1 MHPLAK
7 FISCCLLVVPLWA
20 GAADVT
26 ISQDAGSF
34 RLSNGKLETVIQ
46 KSTGKVTS
54 VVLEGQELLGKG
66 TGYWSMAA
74 GSGRSRVS
82 GFGVSREQG
91 ISIDPESNGGERGEV
106 VCRFKGNG
114 ADQAYPGNAE
124 IRYALGRDSTTLH
137 ATALMEHGEGDA
149 PFRINEGRFVIKL
162 DPAIFDQL
170 TVDQDRNWIMPTG
183 SDWDAGAPLNM
194 KEARRM
200 TTGTHVGWAEH
211 KYSYSAILEKVPA
224 YGWLGS
230 KRNHG
235 VWMINPSM
243 EYIAGGPT
251 KVELTGH
258 LDVGGTAQ
266 PTLLNMW
273 HGSHYG
279 GTVLELARDEKWSRV
294 IGPFAIHFNK
304 GANPAA
310 LWKQALEQAT
320 AERKA
325 WPYGW
330 VRLADYPDA
339 SARGGIEGKIR
350 IAGKAGEKVKG
361 DGMWVG
367 LTAQEYP
374 VRGRWSREMV
384 GWQRDGKHYQYW
396 ARAGKDGS
404 FSIKGVRQ
412 GNYVLHAFADG
423 ILGEYSQGGVRVNG
437 GATRRVGEIP
447 WTPERAGPTLWEIGV
462 PDRSAAEFRNGD
474 RYWHWGNYL
483 KCKTDF
489 PDGVD
494 YLVGKSDWKTDW
506 NVCHPLDLSA
516 DCKVLGS
523 STWKVRFPLKDVP
536 AGGAL
541 LRISFCGSREGAA
554 LHVRVNGGDSGN
566 TGPLPENGAM
576 HRDSHRGMWFE
587 RSFPIPA
594 GRLRQGENVL
604 ELRLEGREWH
614 QGVLYDCLRME
625 AVEERVKSS

>member
-1 MHPLAK
+1 MRLL
-7 FISCCLLVVPLWA
+7 FTILLCCFCLVARPVH
-20 GAADVT
+20 AADVT
-26 ISQDAGSF
+26 VLQDEESF
-34 RLSNGKLETVIQ
+34 RLSNGGLTAVVQ
-46 KSTGKVTS
+46 KSSGRVTS
-54 VVLEGQELLGKG
+54 VVLDGQELLGKG

-74 GSGRSRVS
+74 GSGRSRVT

-91 ISIDPESNGGERGEV
+91 VSIDPGTNGGERGEV

-149 PFRINEGRFVIKL
+149 PFHIGEGRFVIKV
-162 DPAIFDQL
+162 DPEIFDQL
-170 TVDQDRNWIMPTG
+170 TVDKDRNWIMPTG
-183 SDWDAGAPLNM
+183 GDWDAGAPLNM

-200 TTGTHVGWAEH
+200 TTGKHVGWAEH

-224 YGWLGS
+224 YGWVGS
-230 KRNHG
+230 RRNFG

-251 KVELTGH
+251 KMELTGH

-279 GTVLELARDEKWSRV
+279 GTVLSLERDEKWSRV

-304 GANPAA
+304 GGSPDA
-310 LWKQALEQAT
+310 LWRKALAQAA

-330 VRLADYPDA
+330 VRLADYPVA
-339 SARGGIEGKIR
+339 AARGGIAGKIR
-350 IAGKAGEKVKG
+350 VKGVAGEKVTG
-361 DGMWVG
+361 DGLWVG
-367 LTAQEYP
+367 LTAQDYQT
-374 VRGRWSREMV
+374 RGRRSREMV

-396 ARAGKDGS
+396 VKAGADGS
-404 FSIKGVRQ
+404 FSLKGVRQ
-412 GNYVLHAFADG
+412 GNYVMHVFTDG
-423 ILGEYSQGGVRVNG
+423 ILGEFTQPSVRVDG
-437 GATRRVGEIP
+437 GSVRQTGEIV
-447 WTPERAGPTLWEIGV
+447 WAPERAGPTLWEIGV

-474 RYWHWGNYL
+474 QYWHWGNYL

-494 YLVGKSDWKTDW
+494 YVVGKSDWKKDW
-506 NVCHPLDLSA
+506 NVCQPLDLSEN
-516 DCKVLGS
+516 CKVLGS
-523 STWKVRFPLKDVP
+523 STWTVRFPLEEVP
-536 AGGAL
+536 DGGTR
-541 LRISFCGSREGAA
+541 LRISFCGSREGSV
-554 LHVRVNGGDSGN
+554 LTLLLNGEETGS

-587 RSFPIPA
+587 RSFAIPA
-594 GRLRQGENVL
+594 SRLKKGENVL
-604 ELRLEGREWH
+604 QLRLEGREWH

-625 AVEERVKSS
+625 AVSREEKTS